1 MPAVSTRWDRGLDR
15 AGEILLLEAMI
26 VLYALVLVGPIAVV
40 VVLAWLGRRGL
51 RRRQDEQLLSSP

>member
-1 MPAVSTRWDRGLDR
+1 
-15 AGEILLLEAMI
+15 MI

-40 VVLAWLGRRGL
+40 AALAWLGRRGL